1 MFWVVCLVLFV
12 CGGCSASNITQSNL
26 TQSNLPQSDRLYND
40 LMKNF
45 NKYVRPTEVSP
56 VTVNVSFYLVG
67 VKEFDEVNGMFS
79 VTGFFQVT
87 WQDSRLRWDPSA
99 YGDLQILELP
109 ERKTWIPNVSL
120 LNPFIRVERIAKG
133 VSPVRYSSSG
143 VAVWLPGDVLSSRCE
158 VDVTKYP
165 FDTQT
170 CRMLFGCWGYP
181 SSSIVVQAPNPKVGM
196 FYFIEHDTWEI
207 VHQRVNT
214 VSDIFLTYVSVDITM
229 KRHPGFAVINVV
241 APLIFFGL
249 MNIFVFILPIESGE
263 RLSYC
268 VTVLLAIAVFLTIVE
283 QNLPPTSDPISI
295 LSYYVLVNLGMSC
308 FICFVVIIGLAFH
321 YKDQN
326 QKPVPKHFSLIA
338 KACCRRRRKTKLEAE
353 EENIEENED
362 FNITWQTI
370 SGYLDTFMIYFCI
383 LFVVLSNV
391 LLFAISMS

>member
-12 CGGCSASNITQSNL
+12 CGGCSASNI

-87 WQDSRLRWDPSA
+87 WEDSRLRWDPSA
-99 YGDLQILELP
+99 YGGLQILELP

-181 SSSIVVQAPNPKVGM
+181 SSSIVVQAPNPKVGI

-241 APLIFFGL
+241 VPLIFFGL

-308 FICFVVIIGLAFH
+308 FICFVVIIGLVFH

-326 QKPVPKHFSLIA
+326 QMPVPKHFSQIA

-353 EENIEENED
+353 EENTEENED